1 MYGKLSVKTKKQIGE
16 RKQKPLKH
24 LSKSTYPCCTLRN
37 YFACSSCSASHPH
50 GFFKFIDFN
59 IGTAESSLHKVALSV
74 SLLRGRC
81 LGS

>member
-1 MYGKLSVKTKKQIGE
+1 MHGKRSVKTKKQ
-16 RKQKPLKH
+16 QPLNH

-37 YFACSSCSASHPH
+37 DFAYSSCSASHPR

-59 IGTAESSLHKVALSV
+59 IGTAESSLHKVASSV
-74 SLLRGRC
+74 SFLRGRC